1 MTRARIAV
9 SAWGFGIAVV
19 LALGCVSWAGDL
31 SERECRR
38 NLKSLSKYVR
48 EKAIWCLVNL
58 EARPKDAMPLLV
70 NALLHDPE
78 ESVRTEAAAA
88 LGAIG
93 PPAVSVVPVLLKA
106 AHDQRGP
113 KFSVNDAAEKA
124 LSQIGPVAIPLL
136 KDALCG
142 EYGAGSGKA
151 LAGMGTRALPT
162 LIEGLKTEGCRAGAA
177 IGVGQMGPM
186 AASAVPALI
195 AAVADNSRDVRT
207 WSVRAPGQIG
217 PQAKDAVPVLIATL
231 KDSDKWVRLDAV
243 VALGKI
249 GPAARPAIPGLRAM
263 LSDPDQQ
270 IRLNA
275 QATLKAIE
283 AR

>member
-1 MTRARIAV
+1 VPALAQ
-9 SAWGFGIAVV
+9 VV
-19 LALGCVSWAGDL
+19 LRDSV
-31 SERECRR
+31 ER
-38 NLKSLSKYVR
+38 VR
-48 EKAIWCLVNL
+48 VQ
-58 EARPKDAMPLLV
+58 
-70 NALLHDPE
+70 
-78 ESVRTEAAAA
+78 AAAA
-88 LGAIG
+88 LGQIG
-93 PPAVSVVPVLLKA
+93 PPAVSAVPALIRAL
-106 AHDQRGP
+106 HDKGRNA
-113 KFSVNDAAEKA
+113 FVNDAAEKA

-207 WSVRAPGQIG
+207 WSVRALGQIG